1 MGWTDLYS
9 PLVPSR
15 GGGTR
20 RRPDLRGPAAALA
33 KVAAAVVDEA
43 EVAEFVEMAVAVL
56 VEVAAVTDEA
66 EEAPGAEAR
75 RRPDLSGAA
84 AVLAEVAV
92 ADERRHSWR
101 RRRRPWR
108 RGSARGRA
116 EVAAVLAEVVVADK
130 RRSSWRR
137 LRRPWRRGGARG
149 RAEVVVAGKRRRS
162 WRRRR
167 SRTRQ
172 RRRRSRRRRRRRR
185 TCGGGGGCGRGGDA
199 RGRPA
204 ELAKVVDGAVM
215 PSLVPGGTSL
225 SASFWRIGWS
235 RI

>member
-1 MGWTDLYS
+1 MGQTY
-9 PLVPSR
+9 PSFVGWDGSSCLFGLW

-56 VEVAAVTDEA
+56 VEVAAVMDEA

-75 RRPDLSGAA
+75 RRLDLSGAA

-101 RRRRPWR
+101 RRRR
-108 RGSARGRA
+108 
-116 EVAAVLAEVVVADK
+116 L
-130 RRSSWRR
+130 
-137 LRRPWRRGGARG
+137 WRRGGARG

-172 RRRRSRRRRRRRR
+172 RRRRSRRRRR
-185 TCGGGGGCGRGGDA
+185 C
-199 RGRPA
+199 
-204 ELAKVVDGAVM
+204 
-215 PSLVPGGTSL
+215 
-225 SASFWRIGWS
+225 
-235 RI
+235 

>member
-15 GGGTR
+15 GRGTR

-43 EVAEFVEMAVAVL
+43 EVAEFVEMAVTVL
-56 VEVAAVTDEA
+56 VEVAAVMDQA

-75 RRPDLSGAA
+75 RRLDLSGVA

-92 ADERRHSWR
+92 TDERRHSWR
-101 RRRRPWR
+101 RR
-108 RGSARGRA
+108 
-116 EVAAVLAEVVVADK
+116 
-130 RRSSWRR
+130 
-137 LRRPWRRGGARG
+137 RRPWRRGGARG

-172 RRRRSRRRRRRRR
+172 RRRRSRRRRRRRK

-204 ELAKVVDGAVM
+204 ELAKVVDGAVT

>member
-56 VEVAAVTDEA
+56 VEVAAVMDEA

-75 RRPDLSGAA
+75 RRLDLSGAA

-92 ADERRHSWR
+92 ANERRHSWKAGGGGRGGEAALVDAR
-101 RRRRPWR
+101 RWWSRASGGAHGGGGG
-108 RGSARGRA
+108 RGRGRGGGAQGGGGGGEGRA
-116 EVAAVLAEVVVADK
+116 EVAAGVDEAATLVGA
-130 RRSSWRR
+130 RRSSRR
-137 LRRPWRRGGARG
+137 WWMAR
-149 RAEVVVAGKRRRS
+149 
-162 WRRRR
+162 
-167 SRTRQ
+167 
-172 RRRRSRRRRRRRR
+172 
-185 TCGGGGGCGRGGDA
+185 
-199 RGRPA
+199 
-204 ELAKVVDGAVM
+204 
-215 PSLVPGGTSL
+215 
-225 SASFWRIGWS
+225 
-235 RI
+235 

>member
-1 MGWTDLYS
+1 
-9 PLVPSR
+9 
-15 GGGTR
+15 
-20 RRPDLRGPAAALA
+20 
-33 KVAAAVVDEA
+33 
-43 EVAEFVEMAVAVL
+43 MAVAVL
-56 VEVAAVTDEA
+56 VEVTAVMDEA

-75 RRPDLSGAA
+75 RRLDLSGAA

-101 RRRRPWR
+101 RR
-108 RGSARGRA
+108 
-116 EVAAVLAEVVVADK
+116 
-130 RRSSWRR
+130 
-137 LRRPWRRGGARG
+137 RRPWRRGGARG

-204 ELAKVVDGAVM
+204 ELAKVVDGAVT
-215 PSLVPGGTSL
+215 PSLVSGGTSL

>member
-1 MGWTDLYS
+1 MGRVVN
-9 PLVPSR
+9 PLFRVFGLGTVPSR

-20 RRPDLRGPAAALA
+20 RRPDLRGPAAALV

-116 EVAAVLAEVVVADK
+116 EVAAVLAEKQMTQQVLQEEVEELVHSQVVEVESIHLLVVVEEC
-130 RRSSWRR
+130 RYP
-137 LRRPWRRGGARG
+137 LGVQLNRPTTTKP
-149 RAEVVVAGKRRRS
+149 V
-162 WRRRR
+162 
-167 SRTRQ
+167 T
-172 RRRRSRRRRRRRR
+172 
-185 TCGGGGGCGRGGDA
+185 
-199 RGRPA
+199 
-204 ELAKVVDGAVM
+204 ELALMEDI
-215 PSLVPGGTSL
+215 P
-225 SASFWRIGWS
+225 
-235 RI
+235 

>member
-43 EVAEFVEMAVAVL
+43 EVAEFVEMAVTVL
-56 VEVAAVTDEA
+56 VEVAAVMDEA

-75 RRPDLSGAA
+75 RRLDLSGAA

-108 RGSARGRA
+108 RGGARGQGRG
-116 EVAAVLAEVVVADK
+116 
-130 RRSSWRR
+130 
-137 LRRPWRRGGARG
+137 GGARG
-149 RAEVVVAGKRRRS
+149 RAKVVMGVDEAATLVDARRS
-162 WRRRR
+162 
-167 SRTRQ
+167 
-172 RRRRSRRRRRRRR
+172 SRRWWV
-185 TCGGGGGCGRGGDA
+185 A
-199 RGRPA
+199 R
-204 ELAKVVDGAVM
+204 
-215 PSLVPGGTSL
+215 
-225 SASFWRIGWS
+225 
-235 RI
+235 